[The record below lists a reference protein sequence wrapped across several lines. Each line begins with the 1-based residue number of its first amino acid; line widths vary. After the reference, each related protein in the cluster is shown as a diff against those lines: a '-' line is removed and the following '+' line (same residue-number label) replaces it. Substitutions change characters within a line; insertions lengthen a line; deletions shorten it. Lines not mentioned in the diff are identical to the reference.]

1 METVCN
7 SVSNAVSHASQSL
20 RDFIWGAL
28 STLPRGPIEPTII
41 TLTPALPLRLQ
52 LVAGMHAPLRLEK
65 AVNAATLM
73 NFVVTPDGTLY
84 APKYGSS
91 DVLVFAFD
99 GTPLPPLPLKAL
111 GLSTST
117 LSAAFVHDFV
127 EDTGTLLLADANGAF
142 SKLVAVDT
150 ASMTVCWSASMGI
163 SCYGIAVLPA
173 QGVVVAS
180 DYSLDKLHARRLS
193 DGAHIASVA
202 AVNSTYTASTQPQ
215 PLFIQ
220 APFVTFPSTVGTMK
234 CWCLME
240 LLKKLLKKL
249 VLLTPL
255 ALLPWCRP
263 PLALNLASAP
273 PSSSWGHSVARPCTC
288 SHCPTTAL
296 FTRTSL
302 RR

>member
-1 METVCN
+1 
-7 SVSNAVSHASQSL
+7 
-20 RDFIWGAL
+20 
-28 STLPRGPIEPTII
+28 
-41 TLTPALPLRLQ
+41 
-52 LVAGMHAPLRLEK
+52 MHAPLRLEK

-150 ASMTVCWSASMGI
+150 ASTTVCWSASMGI

-202 AVNSTYTASTQPQ
+202 AVNSTYTAVDPATATIYSSTICNVSIYRWDDEMLVFDGVVEEAVKEAGTTDPPR
-215 PLFIQ
+215 PLAVVPP
-220 APFVTFPSTVGTMK
+220 APGPESGQRTSFLVVGTFRCPTLHVFSLPDHRLIHTHELEEMK
-234 CWCLME
+234 
-240 LLKKLLKKL
+240 
-249 VLLTPL
+249 VVGL
-255 ALLPWCRP
+255 AADPSGNALAVCDGASKAIHVLPW
-263 PLALNLASAP
+263 PLP
-273 PSSSWGHSVARPCTC
+273 GMRI
-288 SHCPTTAL
+288 
-296 FTRTSL
+296 
-302 RR
+302 